1 MRRNAGAYLRY
12 KRTMLLLL
20 LAAGGGIIVGL
31 WLGYVLHQ
39 MMGAWLDGVWASVA
53 MGCAI
58 LIVIVASW
66 IAFRSVERG
75 RLERLEKGENA
86 EVRTG
91 QTIEYAITAPNCAV
105 AHTVTDIARVGDI
118 DHIVATPVRLWVIET
133 KYRRVPRDQFREV
146 LRRIADNTVAVSEWA
161 PPDTPVRACLVLAYE
176 SRIHRKN
183 YDHSKVPIVAH
194 TPDTLVRAL
203 EAEASQPRTL
213 DSSVAAEV
221 WKLAR
226 IVE

>member
-12 KRTMLLLL
+12 KRTMLLML

-39 MMGAWLDGVWASVA
+39 MIGAWLDGVWVSIA

-105 AHTVTDIARVGDI
+105 AHTVTDIARVGDV

-133 KYRRVPRDQFREV
+133 RSRELSAPNASVWGEAEWRITSPLVPRSTSVPFSG
-146 LRRIADNTVAVSEWA
+146 RRLVFGASRSPWA
-161 PPDTPVRACLVLAYE
+161 SNKRA
-176 SRIHRKN
+176 
-183 YDHSKVPIVAH
+183 
-194 TPDTLVRAL
+194 
-203 EAEASQPRTL
+203 
-213 DSSVAAEV
+213 
-221 WKLAR
+221 
-226 IVE
+226 